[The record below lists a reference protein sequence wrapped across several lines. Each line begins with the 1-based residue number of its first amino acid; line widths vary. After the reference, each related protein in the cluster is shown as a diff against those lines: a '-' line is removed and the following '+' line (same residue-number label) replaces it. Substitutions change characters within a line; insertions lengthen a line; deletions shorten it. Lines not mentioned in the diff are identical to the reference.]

1 MDRVNYL
8 RYARLLWAAR
18 HYYFVDIIWMDSERV
33 TIYRFFTVIYD
44 GMEWPMGIGFDIKT
58 WSETCGNSS
67 GGIDY
72 EIWMERIPNR
82 DVIEQLHMCGLL

>member
-33 TIYRFFTVIYD
+33 TIYRFFTVIHA
-44 GMEWPMGIGFDIKT
+44 GMEWELGSILKHDRKLVGIYQVGLIMKYG
-58 WSETCGNSS
+58 WRESQ
-67 GGIDY
+67 
-72 EIWMERIPNR
+72 
-82 DVIEQLHMCGLL
+82 IEM